1 MSTSIYNP
9 QYHYVLEI
17 TVNNKIYVCKHS
29 TDNPIDQ
36 DDYTGSGNIVKRYVR
51 MFGAP
56 AKQKLLA
63 GSRVLHE
70 CATEDEAYG
79 IEEAIVTWKFV
90 NRKDTLNK
98 VPGGKGGGKGAKLS
112 NKAKAN
118 MSIAQQKRIEEN
130 RNIQLK
136 RYEDPKNRKKTS
148 DANKKR
154 YEDLKERKKSRDAAI
169 KHYEENPERAKN
181 QSNAMLKHYEDP
193 KNRERQSAANIKRYE
208 DPEERAKT
216 KRHTI
221 NALSNKRAV
230 KSIEFVDTL
239 RSAFKQ

>member
-63 GSRVLHE
+63 GRRVLHE

-169 KHYEENPERAKN
+169 KHYE
-181 QSNAMLKHYEDP
+181 DP